1 MFLLGGED
9 MKRKFIYLII
19 SCVFAL
25 ITTISINTENI
36 SSALR
41 EKETNIVLIVN
52 NEKGNV
58 KNYTTLNIN
67 KIEPQKR
74 IVEEREEFYPFND
87 SSNIEVIT
95 KTEGLFPNETKKIN
109 LIFNISILS
118 RYESRVLRL

>member
-1 MFLLGGED
+1 

-19 SCVFAL
+19 SCIFAL

-36 SSALR
+36 SSAFK